1 VNLIE
6 KIIKALKTNK
16 NVLLY
21 GPPGTGKSHIM
32 KAVALQME
40 ADSKKMSV
48 DKVILDTAKERGPL
62 SLGHTAGIVTR
73 WVTFHQGYSYED
85 FILGMRPIANDNGGF
100 GIEPRP
106 GILLE
111 LAAHVKKS
119 GEGLLLIDEINRGNT
134 SKIFGEFITIME
146 SDKRLDDAGQP
157 TLNTIEISLPYLSPE
172 ESIDIKVHDGV
183 EEVKRE
189 FSMPLN
195 LYTLASMNS
204 VDKSI
209 SPMDTALRRRFHII
223 NLRPTSPNIFEAVGL
238 PGDTP
243 ISNPKKGAD
252 LDAADI
258 AKLGALL
265 LIKLNESI
273 ALYLGDDF
281 MLGQWYLPPLNDM
294 SPEKAMDELTDVWI
308 FRIVP
313 QLLELFHGRSEQ
325 LIEILG
331 AKLLKESSLGIE
343 VREPN
348 DEQRDYG
355 ASSYIMTSE
364 KEPSSD
370 DIMKF
375 LREFTGL

>member
-1 VNLIE
+1 MNLIE
-6 KIIKALKTNK
+6 IIIKALKSNK

-21 GPPGTGKSHIM
+21 GPPATGKSHIM

-48 DKVILDTAKERGPL
+48 EKIVIDSTKERTPL
-62 SLGHTAGIVTR
+62 SVSHSAGILTR

-85 FILGMRPIANDNGGF
+85 FILGMRPIASKGGGF
-100 GIEPRP
+100 SIEPRP

-111 LAAHVKKS
+111 LAAHTRKS

-134 SKIFGEFITIME
+134 SKIFGEFITLME
-146 SDKRLDDAGQP
+146 SDKRLGEDGRP
-157 TLNTIEISLPYLSPE
+157 TENTIEISLPYLSPE
-172 ESIDIKVHDGV
+172 ETINVKVNDDV
-183 EEVKRE
+183 EEIKRE

-223 NLRPTSPNIFEAVGL
+223 NLCPTNSKIFEAVGL
-238 PGDTP
+238 P
-243 ISNPKKGAD
+243 SNTTMNWTKED
-252 LDAADI
+252 DNLESVDI

-273 ALYLGDDF
+273 AFYLGDDF
-281 MLGQWYLPPLNDM
+281 MLGQWYLPRLNDLEPKEAADKL
-294 SPEKAMDELTDVWI
+294 SNAWK

-325 LIEILG
+325 LIEVIG
-331 AKLLKESSLGIE
+331 VKLLQDSISGVEI
-343 VREPN
+343 REPN
-348 DEQRDYG
+348 EEQREYG
-355 ASSYIMTSE
+355 ASSYIMISEQDTS
-364 KEPSSD
+364 PND
-370 DIMKF
+370 VMNFMRKF
-375 LREFTGL
+375 IDV